1 MCLEH
6 RPCVPRFRRLDRRL
20 PQHLVCL
27 CILACVCLPLLA
39 CLESVQLRP
48 AGDLYFHV
56 DTEESVDSEFYSKN
70 KKEFPNLCSGKEVRE
85 NCPQS
90 CGSKVECLDISSK
103 PKAYFVWD
111 RVKKI
116 EAKHPNGTICLGS
129 KQEAAKIVQKCRTWS
144 AGLDKKNFST
154 LVDSLLK
161 DTYQPPGGRVGEATK
176 DYVDDVYGL
185 PGGFKP
191 LGKRLDLTDC
201 DALQAAIDPECGFN
215 STEVEQFTKD
225 MTANGGS
232 FTISFWARP
241 TGAKSMD
248 LNKDGVLTFAP
259 NVNFY
264 ADTSPPQSNA
274 RFGLMKNNANGDVR
288 VDSSCDDDAIFRHE
302 NVMLNGKAA
311 GTEGWT
317 FYSMSRKNTSAIS
330 DRVFDTAL
338 NLVRW
343 TESGSQVKMNLCLYD
358 PSSMFNLL
366 EVNNDVLLSP
376 IMMIP
381 DYVSPAYVQQV
392 YLKASSAMA
401 ERGGPRLPK
410 RNSKQEQLIKI
421 DKQDYAMTS
430 VLIAPPLIFQ
440 TRKSASDTCP
450 FNYSTEFINQQH
462 KRMINSKCQDPF
474 SCPSDLAQEPR
485 LTVAYPGEAKDKG
498 VVFGINVSKFAG
510 EYGYTD
516 LLFSLTDNPFLY
528 RDGRVRATEEFIDSE
543 TETAKIMLTFFTPNV
558 GITSVFTITTDFM
571 SSSYPE
577 VSLTVNHYE
586 MLEGTGL
593 AGYVTVQSLVLVFNV
608 FIIVDS
614 MMSIWQMIDNY
625 RKLHILEFTAV
636 FKVFTDLAAC
646 AMCIAFVSMR
656 IPTKVQSVEESSRL
670 VGSMSQIKWESVD
683 QTLNQKTESFF
694 DALRELLQLI
704 DTDSKLDTFCSLI
717 LIVSLLRVIMCT
729 ALHPRLALL
738 TGTIVKAL
746 DDLFHATLLIILL
759 MGSFAGI
766 ATWRFGTIR
775 EDFSSLGTSFLTNFM
790 MMFGNFPD
798 DWTGQEF
805 WTPLTPELMV
815 YTILYFLV
823 VFLLMQNF
831 LLAIVVE
838 AYMAVAEENHLLE
851 TGALCQDLLL

>member
-1 MCLEH
+1 
-6 RPCVPRFRRLDRRL
+6 
-20 PQHLVCL
+20 
-27 CILACVCLPLLA
+27 
-39 CLESVQLRP
+39 
-48 AGDLYFHV
+48 
-56 DTEESVDSEFYSKN
+56 
-70 KKEFPNLCSGKEVRE
+70 
-85 NCPQS
+85 
-90 CGSKVECLDISSK
+90 
-103 PKAYFVWD
+103 
-111 RVKKI
+111 
-116 EAKHPNGTICLGS
+116 
-129 KQEAAKIVQKCRTWS
+129 
-144 AGLDKKNFST
+144 
-154 LVDSLLK
+154 
-161 DTYQPPGGRVGEATK
+161 
-176 DYVDDVYGL
+176 
-185 PGGFKP
+185 
-191 LGKRLDLTDC
+191 
-201 DALQAAIDPECGFN
+201 
-215 STEVEQFTKD
+215 
-225 MTANGGS
+225 
-232 FTISFWARP
+232 
-241 TGAKSMD
+241 
-248 LNKDGVLTFAP
+248 
-259 NVNFY
+259 
-264 ADTSPPQSNA
+264 
-274 RFGLMKNNANGDVR
+274 
-288 VDSSCDDDAIFRHE
+288 
-302 NVMLNGKAA
+302 
-311 GTEGWT
+311 
-317 FYSMSRKNTSAIS
+317 
-330 DRVFDTAL
+330 
-338 NLVRW
+338 
-343 TESGSQVKMNLCLYD
+343 MNLCLYD

-485 LTVAYPGEAKDKG
+485 LTVACPGEAKDKG
-498 VVFGINVSKFAG
+498 FVFGINVSKFAG